1 MKRFKGTGMEFYRL
15 INTAG
20 HFEFKK
26 QKLGSDVIGR
36 LSHVNNLLEPLKDK
50 SSSSVFDNLD
60 SPT

>member
-36 LSHVNNLLEPLKDK
+36 LSHVNNLLKDK